1 MNDEKKNG
9 HKGFF
14 TRSDSKN
21 DYKVEPSKGLDI
33 VAAVVSV
40 LAAFVVWLLSSPI

>member
-9 HKGFF
+9 HRGFLM
-14 TRSDSKN
+14 RSESKS
-21 DYKVEPSKGLDI
+21 DYKVEPSKTLDI

-40 LAAFVVWLLSSPI
+40 LAAFAVWLLSSPI